1 MYTTFFRP
9 ATRKHHTVT
18 TYDKHT
24 GNTPYDYHSSD
35 WLLDEMT
42 TAYYTHRPP
51 LRRNSPLSVF
61 GQDNGFA
68 ADAPMIQRIDV
79 GDSSDDDIPQPMKFS
94 ALTKAL
100 LESDAPGQLSS
111 PKQDHGYQGSEFGG
125 GSKGGQHRQAGLD
138 TPVRQPLVR
147 VVRKPSPHL
156 TRGTAVGSETRNA
169 SPRILH
175 ITRGPDSAKR
185 SLGSA
190 TSFPVRTSSREQT
203 PGSQYITPGPAS
215 RSIRIGR
222 ARAGSNSSMDLE
234 SRSRSRPTRAGAQ
247 STEPEEDDVDVRS
260 AFNRSG
266 SAASGSDAATR
277 HTQAV
282 LARSRNG
289 ANEVGPPPG
298 SMRVKR
304 APVGTG
310 SFLRGA
316 PVRRGFRRRDSD
328 DHPSPNEEVD
338 VLAQAGADLNQRED
352 LRTETVADNVKSSN
366 PSDPIAA
373 HHSQSPSRPSSR
385 ASNDR
390 PGLNPR
396 LGSKAPSRKTSSESL
411 SRKPSIEALPR
422 RVDSAQSTNPAACR
436 ITQKASIENLR
447 SHAGTTTA
455 QPQRRPS
462 VSQSY
467 KPPPPRHQEALSDQ
481 ENMPPPTFKRNKD
494 SDFKILGQPKSN
506 ILSNKP
512 LVAETPVPVPKA
524 SPRRALGALSANTP
538 QRPAPPPPPKMTVLD
553 AATKTAGASAT
564 KSKKRRAHIV
574 LNGKLFTQLGRLG
587 KGGSSDVYSVMA
599 ENHKLFALKRV
610 KLSDCDEA
618 AVRGY
623 KGEIDLLQKLND
635 VDRVV
640 RLYDWELDEARGILH
655 VLMEKG
661 EGDLNRVLS
670 TAMSASEPRLDTCFV
685 RWWWKEMLECVL
697 AVHDRDIVH
706 SDLKPANFLIVA
718 GGLKLI
724 DFGIAN
730 AIETDHTVNVHR
742 ESHVGTPNYMSP
754 ESIIDANAPT
764 PGGARGGEAR
774 CMKLGKPSDVWS
786 LGCILYQMVYGRP
799 PFAYIA
805 SQISRVMAITNG
817 KVLIEFPEK
826 GLGGVVVPASLKGT
840 LRRCLQRDPGLR
852 PTVKDLLAEDDQ
864 WLYPDAGR
872 VGMSEELL
880 GVIIG
885 RVVERCKRGERVGD
899 EEVRAWAGGFLGRVR
914 EMVETEGVK
923 EGLDK

>member
-1 MYTTFFRP
+1 
-9 ATRKHHTVT
+9 
-18 TYDKHT
+18 
-24 GNTPYDYHSSD
+24 
-35 WLLDEMT
+35 
-42 TAYYTHRPP
+42 
-51 LRRNSPLSVF
+51 
-61 GQDNGFA
+61 
-68 ADAPMIQRIDV
+68 MIQRIDV
-79 GDSSDDDIPQPMKFS
+79 GDSSDDEIPQPMKFS

-111 PKQDHGYQGSEFGG
+111 PKQDNGYQSNDLGDSSRTSHNKHVEM
-125 GSKGGQHRQAGLD
+125 D
-138 TPVRQPLVR
+138 TPVRQPILK

-156 TRGTAVGSETRNA
+156 TRSTAVGSESRNA
-169 SPRILH
+169 SPRLLQIN
-175 ITRGPDSAKR
+175 RGTDSAKR
-185 SLGSA
+185 SIGSA
-190 TSFPVRTSSREQT
+190 TSFPVRTSSREHT
-203 PGSQYITPGPAS
+203 PGSQYVTPGPAGRPN
-215 RSIRIGR
+215 RSGR
-222 ARAGSNSSMDLE
+222 ARTGSNSSVDQDH
-234 SRSRSRPTRAGAQ
+234 RSLSRPTRAGAR
-247 STEPEEDDVDVRS
+247 STEPEDEDMDVRS

-289 ANEVGPPPG
+289 TADPGPPPG

-304 APVGTG
+304 VPVGTG
-310 SFLRGA
+310 TFLRGA

-328 DHPSPNEEVD
+328 DHPSPNEEYES
-338 VLAQAGADLNQRED
+338 LAQVGATHE
-352 LRTETVADNVKSSN
+352 
-366 PSDPIAA
+366 PSVDE
-373 HHSQSPSRPSSR
+373 SRPTADPDMNKISTASDRDLPAQQSQQPGSRASSR
-385 ASNDR
+385 ASIDR
-390 PGLNPR
+390 PQPR
-396 LGSKAPSRKTSSESL
+396 FMVKPPSRKTSTESL
-411 SRKPSIEALPR
+411 SKKPSLEGLSR
-422 RVDSAQSTNPAACR
+422 RIDSAQSTNPAACR

-447 SHAGTTTA
+447 GNAAPAVSQH
-455 QPQRRPS
+455 QRRPS
-462 VSQSY
+462 ISQAY
-467 KPPPPRHQEALSDQ
+467 KPPPPRNREAFSDQ

-494 SDFKILGQPKSN
+494 SEFKILGQQKPGV
-506 ILSNKP
+506 LSAKP
-512 LVAETPVPVPKA
+512 IVAETPVPVHNS

-635 VDRVV
+635 VERVV
-640 RLYDWELDEARGILH
+640 RLYDWELDDARGILH

-661 EGDLNRVLS
+661 EGDLNRILS
-670 TAMSASEPRLDTCFV
+670 TALSAPEPRLDTCFI
-685 RWWWKEMLECVL
+685 RWWWKEMLECVQS
-697 AVHDRDIVH
+697 VHDRDIVH
-706 SDLKPANFLIVA
+706 SDLKPANFLIVS

-730 AIETDHTVNVHR
+730 AIDTDNTVNVHR

-754 ESIIDANAPT
+754 ESIIDSNAPT
-764 PGGARGGEAR
+764 PGGSRTGEAR
-774 CMKLGKPSDVWS
+774 CMRLGKPSDVWS

-799 PFAYIA
+799 PFAHIPN
-805 SQISRVMAITNG
+805 QISRVMAITNH
-817 KVLIEFPEK
+817 KVVIEFPDK
-826 GLGGVVVPASLKGT
+826 GLGGVQVPAVLKGT
-840 LRRCLQRDPGLR
+840 LRRCLQRDPGAR
-852 PTVKDLLAEDDQ
+852 PTVRQLLAEDDQ
-864 WLYPDAGR
+864 WLYPEAGGR
-872 VGMSEELL
+872 VGISEELL

-885 RVVERCKRGERVGD
+885 RVVERCKRGEKVGE
-899 EEVRAWAGGFLGRVR
+899 EEVRAWAGGFMGRVR